1 MKISNFSLAIGI
13 PCSFPSVPIDF
24 FRSFALMEKPSYT
37 LIIKTNGPIDTL
49 RNDIIEKAMAERC
62 THVLML
68 DIDQVYPVDTI
79 PKLLSHNVSVV
90 NAMVP
95 RRYPPFDPIMLQLT
109 SEGYKPMGY
118 GDWEDG
124 ELVEVDATGTGCIL
138 YNLEVFKKIPY
149 PWFEFKKHPETGLVI
164 GEDVGLCQKL
174 QAAGYKIYV
183 DTSVEIEHPTIIKIN
198 KAMHKLW
205 CAMRMA
211 KEEKAKSLGIR
222 LGNA

>member
-149 PWFEFKKHPETGLVI
+149 PWFEFKKHAESGLVI
-164 GEDVGLCQKL
+164 GEDIGMCQKL

-183 DTSVEIEHPTIIKIN
+183 DTSVEIGHLSTIVVN
-198 KAMHKLW
+198 KSMHKLW

>member
-183 DTSVEIEHPTIIKIN
+183 DTSVEIEHLTIIKIN

-211 KEEKAKSLGIR
+211 KEEKAKSLGIE
-222 LGNA
+222 LGNT

>member
-124 ELVEVDATGTGCIL
+124 ELVEVDDTGTGCIL

-183 DTSVEIEHPTIIKIN
+183 DTSVEIEHLTIIKIN

-211 KEEKAKSLGIR
+211 KEEKAKSLGIE
-222 LGNA
+222 LGNT

>member
-1 MKISNFSLAIGI
+1 MSEDSKKI
-13 PCSFPSVPIDF
+13 CSH
-24 FRSFALMEKPSYT
+24 
-37 LIIKTNGPIDTL
+37 DT
-49 RNDIIEKAMAERC
+49 
-62 THVLML
+62 
-68 DIDQVYPVDTI
+68 
-79 PKLLSHNVSVV
+79 
-90 NAMVP
+90 
-95 RRYPPFDPIMLQLT
+95 
-109 SEGYKPMGY
+109 MGY

-183 DTSVEIEHPTIIKIN
+183 DTSVEIEHLTIIKIN